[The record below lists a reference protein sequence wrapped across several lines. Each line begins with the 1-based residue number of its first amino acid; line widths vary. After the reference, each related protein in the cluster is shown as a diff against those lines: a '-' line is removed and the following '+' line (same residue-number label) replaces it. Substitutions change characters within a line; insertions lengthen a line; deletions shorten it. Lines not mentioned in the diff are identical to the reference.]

1 MLQLHPHQIDAVS
14 KMHNGCILV
23 GGTGSGKTLTS
34 LVYVFELMLNGETPV
49 YPKHTYKKPARDIP
63 VHVIT
68 TPKKRDSL
76 DWLRE
81 AANIPIQLHIVDS
94 WNNIQK
100 YSHVKDA
107 IFIFDET
114 RVIGSGAWVKAFL
127 KITANNQWILL
138 SATPADTWMEMIPV
152 FIANGFYKNRTHFL
166 NEHVIFS
173 RFSKYPKVER
183 YLNISKLIKLR
194 DLIFV
199 KMYYEMHTEQIH
211 IPRICEYNRNEYQ
224 VLMVNRWNIFKDQPI
239 RDISELCYALRTLVN
254 SDPSRIKELNK
265 IFKKHRKVIIFYNYN
280 YELDILR
287 EWCDNKNIPYAEW
300 NGHKHEEIPE
310 EDSWVYICQ
319 YTAAQE
325 AWECIETDC
334 IVFYSQTYSYK
345 ALIQSAGRIDRM
357 TTQFNKLYYYH
368 LISSSSIDLAIKK
381 SLKTKKNFNESKFIG
396 DDSFSLPSQQKHT
409 L

>member
-1 MLQLHPHQIDAVS
+1 
-14 KMHNGCILV
+14 
-23 GGTGSGKTLTS
+23 
-34 LVYVFELMLNGETPV
+34 
-49 YPKHTYKKPARDIP
+49 
-63 VHVIT
+63 
-68 TPKKRDSL
+68 
-76 DWLRE
+76 
-81 AANIPIQLHIVDS
+81 
-94 WNNIQK
+94 
-100 YSHVKDA
+100 
-107 IFIFDET
+107 
-114 RVIGSGAWVKAFL
+114 
-127 KITANNQWILL
+127 
-138 SATPADTWMEMIPV
+138 
-152 FIANGFYKNRTHFL
+152 
-166 NEHVIFS
+166 
-173 RFSKYPKVER
+173 
-183 YLNISKLIKLR
+183 
-194 DLIFV
+194 
-199 KMYYEMHTEQIH
+199 
-211 IPRICEYNRNEYQ
+211 
-224 VLMVNRWNIFKDQPI
+224 MVNRWNIFKDQPI

-265 IFKKHRKVIIFYNYN
+265 IYKKHRKVIIFYNYN

-396 DDSFSLPSQQKHT
+396 DDSFSLPSQ
-409 L
+409 